1 MKKIISLFTVFI
13 MFCSQVGAVP
23 VYGVFVKD
31 KDTNKSKIKTF
42 FAQKKEQRK
51 IEGQKREDIREIK
64 KVISLLTKYSNE
76 HDSQKLAT
84 L

>member
-42 FAQKKEQRK
+42 FAQKKELNLFPLAYYSIMKQARK
-51 IEGQKREDIREIK
+51 EA
-64 KVISLLTKYSNE
+64 NP
-76 HDSQKLAT
+76 
-84 L
+84 